1 MGQNSFRMTHRKLI
15 SFPRKDHANVEQS
28 VDCHMHQEIFLDRDI
43 PSFRMRAYRVERLIP
58 KRDAAPFGPMITPR
72 VCCSVLRMC
81 SRFKSSRVMG
91 SSGEGTCVP
100 DPSLARGQQRVG
112 GGGGGGG
119 GGWGVGG
126 GGGVVGGGATGCQYY
141 AALDEVLQLS
151 DISRPRIG
159 GKGVHH
165 FRSNPFDY
173 FLHSCSIFGDKVC
186 HQQRDVFCAIT

>member
-1 MGQNSFRMTHRKLI
+1 MNARNLCVFSSDGVFGRHSQNSFRMTHRKLI

-91 SSGEGTCVP
+91 SSGGRTCAP
-100 DPSLARGQQRVG
+100 DPSLARGQQRVLPD
-112 GGGGGGG
+112 
-119 GGWGVGG
+119 VSI
-126 GGGVVGGGATGCQYY
+126 T
-141 AALDEVLQLS
+141 
-151 DISRPRIG
+151 
-159 GKGVHH
+159 
-165 FRSNPFDY
+165 
-173 FLHSCSIFGDKVC
+173 LHSMMFCSSRIFPG
-186 HQQRDVFCAIT
+186 HE